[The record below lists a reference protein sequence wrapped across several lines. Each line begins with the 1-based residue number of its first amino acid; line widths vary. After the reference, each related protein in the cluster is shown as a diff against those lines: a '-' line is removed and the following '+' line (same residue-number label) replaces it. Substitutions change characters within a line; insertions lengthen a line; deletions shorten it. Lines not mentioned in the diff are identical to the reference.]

1 MTIQL
6 TQQILMAEHDVRPL
20 FIQEGG
26 RFTPTARTSRE
37 WGARLLRATAH
48 QGLRLADRLDQ
59 GYGLA
64 A

>member
-6 TQQILMAEHDVRPL
+6 TQQIQMAERDVRPV
-20 FIQEGG
+20 QVQDGG
-26 RFTPTARTSRE
+26 RFTPTARTNRE
-37 WGARLLRATAH
+37 WRARLIRATAH
-48 QGLRLADRLDQ
+48 KSLRLADRLDH

>member
-6 TQQILMAEHDVRPL
+6 TQQILMAERDVRPV